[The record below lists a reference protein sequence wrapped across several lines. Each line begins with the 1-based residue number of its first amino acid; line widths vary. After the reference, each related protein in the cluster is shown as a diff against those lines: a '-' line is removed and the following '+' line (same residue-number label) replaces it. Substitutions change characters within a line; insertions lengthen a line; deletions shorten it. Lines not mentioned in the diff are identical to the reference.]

1 MRCPQCGSEARQAV
15 KETRTGTDGRISRR
29 RGCPDCGHA
38 FQTTEQL
45 SESGLQVRKV
55 DGRVVPFVRDSI
67 RTCIREAAVRAFAK
81 EQLEELVDR
90 VCADVYPLSEKGPIP
105 TSAIADAVL
114 RRVRD
119 VDPATHIRFALVH
132 AGKRDLRSGRPG
144 WDGIE
149 DVRRWLVDEYPQLQN
164 YRPPGGLAKV
174 VKRDGRLVAFDRS
187 KLERGIG
194 IASKGRG
201 TADEIRDLAH
211 EVVRDLERAIGDQPI
226 VTTGQIA
233 SEILR
238 SLRRRDAVAYLRFA
252 SRTKGFTAPES
263 YEAEAVG
270 LSSMNGLQGPP
281 GAPGGRSTDGR

>member
-1 MRCPQCGSEARQAV
+1 MRCPQCESDSKQAV
-15 KETRTGTDGRISRR
+15 KDTRTGADGRITRR
-29 RGCPDCGHA
+29 RACPDCGHT

-67 RTCIREAAVRAFAK
+67 RTCIREAAVRAFAH

-90 VCADVYPLSEKGPIP
+90 VCADVYPLSERGPIP

-132 AGKRDLRSGRPG
+132 AGKKDLKSGRPG
-144 WDGIE
+144 WNGIE
-149 DVRRWLVDEYPQLQN
+149 DVRRWLVHEYPQLRT
-164 YRPPGGLAKV
+164 YRPPAGLTKV
-174 VKRDGRLVAFDRS
+174 VKRDGRLVAFDRG

-201 TADEIRDLAH
+201 TADEVRDLAQA
-211 EVVRDLERAIGDQPI
+211 VASDVQRTIGDQPV

-238 SLRRRDAVAYLRFA
+238 SLRERDAVAYLRFA
-252 SRTKGFTAPES
+252 SRTKGFTAPEA

-270 LSSMNGLQGPP
+270 LSRHAQP
-281 GAPGGRSTDGR
+281 